1 MNKLYLN
8 KLIENFKNQQNIE
21 WNNVKSLLETQSI
34 NYNKFE
40 NLKDKSI
47 LNKVAILK
55 LNGGLGTSMG
65 CTGPK
70 SVIKI
75 KNNLSFLDIICNQI
89 NVLNNTYKTNIP
101 LILMN
106 SLNTELDTKNI
117 CKKYDIDILHFNQNF
132 LPRLNKNF
140 TPLKESYK
148 EEEKDFWYPPGHG
161 DIYNALLNS
170 SVYTE
175 LKQKGIKYIFISN
188 SDNLGATFDAKILE
202 YMHSKNKDFIMEV
215 VEKTLQD
222 VKGGTL
228 INYNNRINLLEVAQ
242 VLKEHLNEFYDIKKF
257 KYFNTNNIWLNLDM
271 LNDDI
276 NMEVIYNPKKLKD
289 RTEIVQLEIAMG
301 SAIKSFEKSAIVVVG
316 RDRFKPVK
324 KCQDL
329 FLLQS
334 DLYELDKSFN
344 LVCNTDS
351 LPLIKFSDDYK
362 KIQDFRKAFP
372 NGIPKII
379 NLKSLTVDSFR
390 IFTESE
396 LEGHDEY

>member
-1 MNKLYLN
+1 MNNYLK
-8 KLIENFKNQQNIE
+8 KLINTYKSQNDIIWENVESLRLEQTVKYFDLKNNK
-21 WNNVKSLLETQSI
+21 NLE
-34 NYNKFE
+34 
-40 NLKDKSI
+40 I
-47 LNKVAILK
+47 LNQTAILK

-70 SVIKI
+70 SIINI

-89 NVLNNTYKTNIP
+89 KILNEKYKSNIP
-101 LILMN
+101 LVLMN
-106 SLNTELDTKNI
+106 SLNTDIDSKNI
-117 CKKYDIDILHFNQNF
+117 CQKYDIDILHFNQNF

-140 TPLKESYK
+140 VPLKESYK

-170 SVYTE
+170 NVYTE
-175 LKQKGIKYIFISN
+175 LKQRGIKYLFISN

-202 YMHSKNKDFIMEV
+202 YMYSNNKDFIMEV

-228 INYNNRINLLEVAQ
+228 INYNERINLLEVAQ
-242 VLKEHLNEFYDIKKF
+242 VPKEHLNEFYDIKTF

-276 NMEVIYNPKKLKD
+276 NMEVIYNPKKLTD
-289 RTEIVQLEIAMG
+289 GTEIIQLEVAMG
-301 SAIKSFEKSAIVVVG
+301 SAIKSFENSSIIVVN
-316 RDRFKPVK
+316 RNRFKPVK

-334 DLYELDKSFN
+334 GLYELDDAFN
-344 LVCNTDS
+344 LICKVDN
-351 LPLIKFSDDYK
+351 LPLIKFSDNYK
-362 KIQDFRKAFP
+362 KLNDFQKAFP
-372 NGIPKII
+372 NGIPKIN
-379 NLKSLTVDSFR
+379 NLKSLIVNSFR
-390 IFTESE
+390 IFDENE
-396 LEGHDEY
+396 LEGDLII